1 MRMLEREFGK
11 KGAPTDS
18 EAHII
23 GSVDEKGALITA
35 GPKRRFAAR
44 WAQGLLALATAI
56 SSLYGA
62 LVSFESIIFTIFMS
76 YSPHSL

>member
-62 LVSFESIIFTIFMS
+62 LVSFESINFTIFMS